1 MPRPRVHDL
10 DRLLDATERLAV
22 ESDPAAVTVRAIS
35 DLTTVSNGA
44 IYNAFGSRA
53 GLVGRVWL
61 RAARRFLAL
70 QQDMVQAARASALTP
85 SHEPDPGSTA
95 AVGAGAVVDAASEA
109 VVAAADAPA
118 RFLTERPASGRFLL
132 AVSRTE
138 LLGSADLPDDLATEL
153 ESLDRELAAL
163 FVALSRDLWGRAD
176 RACVEVVRDCVV
188 ELPTA
193 LLLRG
198 RRDPDTPARQR
209 IAACVRAVLALGPPL
224 DARGPAAP
232 AGPPDFI
239 YREDHHP

>member
-22 ESDPAAVTVRAIS
+22 ESGPAAVTVRAIS
-35 DLTTVSNGA
+35 DLTSVSNGA

-70 QQDMVQAARASALTP
+70 QQDMVRAARAPGLTR
-85 SHEPDPGSTA
+85 SQEPDPGSTA
-95 AVGAGAVVDAASEA
+95 AVGAVVDAAIDA

-118 RFLTERPASGRFLL
+118 RFLTERPESGRFLL

-138 LLGSADLPDDLATEL
+138 LLGSADLPNDLAAEL
-153 ESLDRELAAL
+153 DGLDEELTDL
-163 FVALSRDLWGRAD
+163 FVALSSDLWGRGD
-176 RACVEVVRDCVV
+176 RACVDVVRDCVV

-198 RRDPDTPARQR
+198 RRDPDTSARQR

-224 DARGPAAP
+224 DARGPADP
-232 AGPPDFI
+232 AGSPDFI
-239 YREDHHP
+239 DREDHHQ

>member
-22 ESDPAAVTVRAIS
+22 ESGPAAVTVRAIS

-70 QQDMVQAARASALTP
+70 QQDMVRAARASALASTP
-85 SHEPDPGSTA
+85 DPGPGPGSTA
-95 AVGAGAVVDAASEA
+95 VVDAVADAAIDA

-118 RFLTERPASGRFLL
+118 RFLTERPESGRFLL

-138 LLGSADLPDDLATEL
+138 LLGSADLPDDLAAEL
-153 ESLDRELAAL
+153 DGLDQELADL
-163 FVALSRDLWGRAD
+163 FVALSSDLWGRGD
-176 RACVEVVRDCVV
+176 RACVDVVRDCVV

-198 RRDPDTPARQR
+198 RRDPDASARQR

-224 DARGPAAP
+224 DAGGPV
-232 AGPPDFI
+232 GPTRSSDFI
-239 YREDHHP
+239 DREDHHQ